1 MILLAAA
8 GLLASALVP
17 SVSLAGLV
25 LPTLLTTLSSLLAA
39 LSALLAAASTLL
51 AVAFVAATPAGVAG
65 RLGALARSPISI
77 PRALVSGRPSSLAAI
92 AALAA
97 VEAVQPAA
105 VLALVSLGL
114 VRSPGSSIRPL
125 SVVLVSVVHN

>member
-1 MILLAAA
+1 M
-8 GLLASALVP
+8 
-17 SVSLAGLV
+17 
-25 LPTLLTTLSSLLAA
+25 TA
-39 LSALLAAASTLL
+39 LSALLTAASTPL
-51 AVAFVAATPAGVAG
+51 AVAFVAATPAGVTG
-65 RLGALARSPISI
+65 GLGALACVSPIPI
-77 PRALVSGRPSSLAAI
+77 PILRALISGRPSCLAAI